1 MACEELTA
9 WNATPR
15 HVKYAR
21 LAWFEHPG
29 DLTQSPC
36 KMHVID
42 QVRSPHSPAV
52 SDLDGDGQLEIVCG
66 EHDPFYPYRSRCRV
80 YVYKTADPRGRA
92 WTHHVIDGRF
102 SSHVG
107 TRLVE
112 LEPGCLG
119 IISHSWLE
127 FRYLHLWEPFR

>member
-29 DLTQSPC
+29 DLTQSPW

-80 YVYKTADPRGRA
+80 YVYKRQIPGGERGPA
-92 WTHHVIDGRF
+92 T
-102 SSHVG
+102 SLMVG
-107 TRLVE
+107 
-112 LEPGCLG
+112 
-119 IISHSWLE
+119 SAAM
-127 FRYLHLWEPFR
+127 WERDWWSLSRDALALSAIVG